1 MGLLSVLA
9 QLETRVPDAVR
20 VWQRSSKRAVLAR
33 EHVALAAQ
41 LADLALLLA
50 RQPLVPARCR
60 PLARI
65 WALV

>member
-41 LADLALLLA
+41 LEDLTLLLA
-50 RQPLVPARCR
+50 RQPLVAARCR

-65 WALV
+65 